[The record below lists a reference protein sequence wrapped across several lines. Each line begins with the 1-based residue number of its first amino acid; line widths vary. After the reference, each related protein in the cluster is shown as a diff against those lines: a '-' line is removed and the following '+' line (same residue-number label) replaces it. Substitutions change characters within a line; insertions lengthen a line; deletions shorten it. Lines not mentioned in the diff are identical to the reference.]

1 MRKIG
6 VGDEGN
12 GHSVSGTL
20 ALRFSGFGWRAL
32 EAWVEMHAFS
42 SNVTTDLASATPS
55 PICSF
60 ATKERLSGHLGLCL
74 NDGNNLH
81 ECHSPFFRCNVW
93 LEWKSSNSSG

>member
-20 ALRFSGFGWRAL
+20 ALRFSGFVWRAL

-42 SNVTTDLASATPS
+42 SNRPQ
-55 PICSF
+55 I
-60 ATKERLSGHLGLCL
+60 
-74 NDGNNLH
+74 
-81 ECHSPFFRCNVW
+81 
-93 LEWKSSNSSG
+93 